1 MVRTIALR
9 LRTALVALCAVTGC
23 GSTDPS
29 DLRVAELLVRTDKA
43 AYSKAEKQAVNAT
56 VINRGSSSVYFL
68 MGDYVYIEQASDNG
82 WIYKGPWFFVDG
94 YGLSFP
100 LAPGDS
106 MAVLPM
112 DMDYIARAGVYR
124 FVFQASLDH
133 LMRRMLPKEERVSE
147 PFTVTW

>member
-1 MVRTIALR
+1 LAVSAL
-9 LRTALVALCAVTGC
+9 AAC
-23 GSTDPS
+23 GSTEPS
-29 DLRVAELLVRTDKA
+29 DLRVAELLVRTDKT
-43 AYSKAEKQAVNAT
+43 AYSKAVKQAVNAT

-94 YGLSFP
+94 YSLSFP
-100 LAPGDS
+100 LTPGDS
-106 MAVLPM
+106 MEVLPM

-124 FVFQASLDH
+124 FVFQASLDQ
-133 LMRRMLPKEERVSE
+133 LMRRMLPKEDRVSE